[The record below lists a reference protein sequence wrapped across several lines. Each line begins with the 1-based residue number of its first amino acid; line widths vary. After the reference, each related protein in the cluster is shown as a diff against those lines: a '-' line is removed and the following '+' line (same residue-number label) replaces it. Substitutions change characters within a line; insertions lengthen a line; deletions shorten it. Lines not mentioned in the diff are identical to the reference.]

1 MAINFQKMTSRYTP
15 DPSSGG
21 MIDNATG
28 QVIMPGDANWNPE
41 WSATQAQNQAA
52 FAPGGRFYNEYQI
65 AQGPWYKDPA
75 LMGAIGLPVGAVAA
89 GLTSAADAAD
99 AGIGASADAADAA
112 DSAYLPTAEGDFGVT
127 STPIAGGATDVGSV
141 AGVEGGVQKTATG
154 ILSNLFNKGGTTG
167 ILSNLGKGIG
177 AATTAA
183 GNNNNIQENAG
194 LQANE
199 QNIQGNSAFVNEELG
214 LANEE
219 DAQRAA
225 ALKNVYQAS
234 RANGGTPQHSPFDP
248 NPPTLSPQ
256 YLQTIGNLA
265 NQGSQMLSSPATYQ
279 VSNLPKPVPYK
290 PINIADVQGAT
301 GTSPGILQKIGG
313 WLGPA
318 LGIIGAL

>member
-1 MAINFQKMTSRYTP
+1 MAVNFQKMTSRYTP

-28 QVIMPGDANWNPE
+28 QVLMPGDPGWNPE
-41 WSATQAQNQAA
+41 WSQTIAADQAA
-52 FAPGGRFYNEYQI
+52 MAPGGSIYDKYAA

-75 LMGAIGLPVGAVAA
+75 LMGALGLPVGAVAA
-89 GLTSAADAAD
+89 GLTSAADAGVATD
-99 AGIGASADAADAA
+99 AAGVDASAYA
-112 DSAYLPTAEGDFGVT
+112 PTAEGDFSVV
-127 STPIAGGATDVGSV
+127 SSPIGAGATDVGSV
-141 AGVEGGVQKTATG
+141 SGVAGGVNNTATG

-167 ILSNLGKGIG
+167 ILSNLGRGIG

-279 VSNLPKPVPYK
+279 VSGLPKPAPYTPV
-290 PINIADVQGAT
+290 PINNVQGAT